1 MNFNLLQLAR
11 GKICCIPRPPLPCPY
26 PCAWPLAHNHR
37 ATPRDRS
44 LAGRPCHPHALRR
57 RHGYHSAAAWAVR
70 RGARQWLERS
80 NLLIQPILTP
90 ENAGTTSHAP
100 CTALTL
106 SLAHVAVR
114 RRMPLALAADADGRT
129 TFSRPGCR
137 SNSPASSS
145 QLRRPI
151 VRETRGRAG
160 PPSRLGRVERS
171 FGACAPR
178 GWVVSYFGW
187 LVCGLVCDSE
197 HAVWC
202 AQHLL
207 GSIRIDLHTQTY
219 AVSLFFGGSL
229 P

>member
-1 MNFNLLQLAR
+1 MRPSSHGLIRVLPGPPRLVLHPRAGCGFCADALHEVNFNLLQLAR
-11 GKICCIPRPPLPCPY
+11 RKKCCMPRPPLPCPY

-37 ATPRDRS
+37 DTPRDRS

-114 RRMPLALAADADGRT
+114 RRMPLALAADAD
-129 TFSRPGCR
+129 
-137 SNSPASSS
+137 
-145 QLRRPI
+145 RRK
-151 VRETRGRAG
+151 T
-160 PPSRLGRVERS
+160 
-171 FGACAPR
+171 
-178 GWVVSYFGW
+178 
-187 LVCGLVCDSE
+187 
-197 HAVWC
+197 
-202 AQHLL
+202 
-207 GSIRIDLHTQTY
+207 
-219 AVSLFFGGSL
+219 
-229 P
+229 